1 MTRGDAEF
9 VYPIAARVP
18 VINRDSTLKLNNG
31 GKPCSYSG
39 PISGSGKVEIYAGG
53 QNAPL
58 TLDGKSPNT
67 MQGTWIVKAGRLV
80 LAKPPGV
87 DALGGT
93 IIVSGQGDH
102 NDLLWNGN
110 NQINHAAHIQLLSSD
125 HGTASLNLNGFSDTI
140 GRLTLVAGT
149 KVFTSGPQGGGVL
162 SVREL
167 WVDGRACACPRAV
180 IPQRGQ
186 E

>member
-1 MTRGDAEF
+1 M
-9 VYPIAARVP
+9 
-18 VINRDSTLKLNNG
+18 
-31 GKPCSYSG
+31 
-39 PISGSGKVEIYAGG
+39 EIYAGG

-125 HGTASLNLNGFSDTI
+125 HGTAKCTEPEWLQRHDRPSDAGCWDEGVPGGPP
-140 GRLTLVAGT
+140 GRWR
-149 KVFTSGPQGGGVL
+149 FI
-162 SVREL
+162 
-167 WVDGRACACPRAV
+167 RA
-180 IPQRGQ
+180 
-186 E
+186 